1 MLHVSGQMSSAAT
14 NMPSMVNAI
23 AIFTAVPSSK
33 PIHVARPT
41 GSLKVAQCHVLAN
54 CGADQWHEYESPE
67 AGKDTEQGAEH
78 CSDYSLP
85 ARTDA
90 LGAKSGGYIIGN
102 QAHHGQERGDAYSP
116 RGDIRKIVDPGTEK
130 DATEDQ
136 HSARQNRQD
145 DPCKT
150 QHHEGRNDG
159 PQKNF
164 KHRRGSPPR
173 YRMRASTK
181 HVLPATW

>member
-1 MLHVSGQMSSAAT
+1 
-14 NMPSMVNAI
+14 
-23 AIFTAVPSSK
+23 
-33 PIHVARPT
+33 
-41 GSLKVAQCHVLAN
+41 
-54 CGADQWHEYESPE
+54 
-67 AGKDTEQGAEH
+67 
-78 CSDYSLP
+78 YSLP